1 VNASQVRTELI
12 RPILDAM
19 GKATPCKPSQAA
31 ENLMMG
37 TWAHESLGGK
47 FIKQVGGPACGIFQI
62 EPATAHS
69 LLEHYVKPRKAFV
82 DFITRYTTQQ
92 PIEEQLV
99 TNLALQVIIARLVYY
114 PKPQPMPA
122 ADDLPGLAAY
132 WKAHYNTP
140 LGKGTVQKFLTDYAL
155 FVK

>member
-1 VNASQVRTELI
+1 VIASQVRVNLI
-12 RPILDAM
+12 RPILEAM
-19 GKATPCKPSQAA
+19 GAATPCKPSAA
-31 ENLMMG
+31 SENLMMM

-47 FIKQVGGPACGIFQI
+47 YIKQVGGPACGIFQI

-69 LLEHYVKPRKAFV
+69 LLENYVKRRKAFV
-82 DFITRYTTQQ
+82 DFIARYMTQQ
-92 PIEEQLV
+92 SIEEQLV

-122 ADDLPGLAAY
+122 ADDLQGLAEY

>member
-1 VNASQVRTELI
+1 MNASQVRVNLI
-12 RPILDAM
+12 RPILEAM
-19 GKATPCKPSQAA
+19 GQATPCKHSLAS
-31 ENLMMG
+31 ENIMMG

-47 FIKQVGGPACGIFQI
+47 YIKQVGGPACGIFQI
-62 EPATAHS
+62 EPATAHR
-69 LLEHYVKPRKAFV
+69 LLEHYVKPRKVFV
-82 DFITRYTTQQ
+82 DFIARYSTQQ
-92 PIEEQLV
+92 SIEEQLV

-132 WKAHYNTP
+132 YKLHYNTP
-140 LGKGTVQKFLTDYAL
+140 LGKSTVQKFLRDYAL